1 MSMFA
6 NNRAEAQQR
15 KWMAQEDVGE
25 AGQVMWSLVDSFDFV
40 LRVMEA
46 IELF

>member
-1 MSMFA
+1 
-6 NNRAEAQQR
+6 
-15 KWMAQEDVGE
+15 MAQEDDGE
-25 AGQVMWSLVDSFDFV
+25 AGQIMWSLVDSFDFV